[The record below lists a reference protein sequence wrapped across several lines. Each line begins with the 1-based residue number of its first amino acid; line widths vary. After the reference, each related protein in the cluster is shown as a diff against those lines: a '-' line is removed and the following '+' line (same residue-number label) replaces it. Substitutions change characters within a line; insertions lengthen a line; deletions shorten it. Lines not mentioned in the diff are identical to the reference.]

1 MIERF
6 KLKNI
11 NISIIFL
18 LLMICLIKQSN
29 GYVTISDNNSIST
42 TKSELNNVINKTN
55 LHHLYHRKHIH
66 HNKPNNQN
74 DNDNNN
80 KITNKEIR
88 YNKKRCR
95 YSDHEIEMMN
105 KKNALN
111 KLNKN
116 QINSN
121 SAGGT
126 SYYDDD
132 SVASLNSF
140 NYRNHHVKQPK
151 VRDQFNNRHHISEY
165 FFLSE

>member
-18 LLMICLIKQSN
+18 LLMIRLIKQSN

-74 DNDNNN
+74 DNDNN

-132 SVASLNSF
+132 SSVASLNSF

-165 FFLSE
+165 FFI

>member
-1 MIERF
+1 MIR
-6 KLKNI
+6 
-11 NISIIFL
+11 
-18 LLMICLIKQSN
+18 LIKQSN

-74 DNDNNN
+74 DNDNN

-132 SVASLNSF
+132 SSVASLNSF

-165 FFLSE
+165 FFYLNNSIW